1 MSSTYLTSH
10 NLNMI
15 ARLLG
20 EARASGELAE
30 NDIIAERLLIRRFER
45 GTFNEGRLRIILRRH
60 VFNYPNNAK
69 EQNEWENEGG
79 AIGTTQK
86 H

>member
-10 NLNMI
+10 NLNI
-15 ARLLG
+15 LVRLLD
-20 EARASGELAE
+20 EVRITGELAE
-30 NDIIAERLLIRRFER
+30 NDIIAERLLIHRFER
-45 GTFNEGRLRIILRRH
+45 GTYDERRLRIILRRH

-79 AIGTTQK
+79 AIGTPPK

>member
-1 MSSTYLTSH
+1 
-10 NLNMI
+10 MI
-15 ARLLG
+15 SRLLG
-20 EARASGELAE
+20 EVRASGELAE
-30 NDIIAERLLIRRFER
+30 NDITAERLLIRRFER
-45 GTFNEGRLRIILRRH
+45 GTFNEGRLRIVLRRH

-79 AIGTTQK
+79 AILSSPK